1 MKQAFCPDLEKA
13 VIEYHQYNRDSHIE
27 LRKFV
32 CDPRGDPLLLVR
44 LKNESGK
51 DISCLDHYWWDSLYQ
66 RWDIHDV
73 QNCDRTQEKAMI
85 EAYITTCSCED
96 DCLDQEMNENE

>member
-44 LKNESGK
+44 LKDESGK
-51 DISCLDHYWWDSLYQ
+51 EISCLDHCWWDSLYS
-66 RWDIHDV
+66 RWEINDV
-73 QNCDRTQEKAMI
+73 KHCDRKEEKQMV
-85 EAYITTCSCED
+85 EATMTLCYCDD
-96 DCLDQEMNENE
+96 DCVKQEEE